1 MCRYIN
7 MCVHMYIYIM
17 YTYIVKGLFAHQ
29 VTAQAPNALF
39 LDAWMPQTLTA
50 AHP

>member
-1 MCRYIN
+1 
-7 MCVHMYIYIM
+7 M

-50 AHP
+50 AHPYVSPDATNITG